1 MKYHMPTQPIQLL
14 FPSIF
19 LKDLDHEFE
28 FRRIGENV
36 EGIGAAEVEQAVEA
50 VEARADRW
58 R

>member
-1 MKYHMPTQPIQLL
+1 MPTRPIQLL